1 MRWTS
6 LKKLHQCNQTS
17 HLNDLNNSNNSN
29 YYGVTDKIKAQLE
42 KANIKKRSL
51 IRNIYREYELY
62 LNSLRNLLYISAEKG
77 LKDIYSYLSVKD
89 DFLNE
94 NQFFCV
100 FEEKISKII
109 YTNLPLLTVE
119 QLKIKE
125 IEKKLSGDSLD
136 PSETLNYSNQKE
148 SLKIQIDKLKLEV
161 EELKVQNGDQLQVMN
176 DWENSLEDIKNQLI
190 NLSKIVKNEWDK
202 IDKQI
207 PDLEKEK
214 LEFIATFP
222 DELKELY
229 DNLKK
234 RGLEVIAAYRNENQ
248 CGCCGVEL
256 TSSEIE
262 QILESKFQQC
272 SYCDGVVI

>member
-1 MRWTS
+1 MNEPFLLSNLVELQDLDNKIYKLIDSKSNGENVINLKSLELNYKELSEKITENKKELS
-6 LKKLHQCNQTS
+6 EFFLKKEDN
-17 HLNDLNNSNNSN
+17 
-29 YYGVTDKIKAQLE
+29 E
-42 KANIKKRSL
+42 K
-51 IRNIYREYELY
+51 
-62 LNSLRNLLYISAEKG
+62 
-77 LKDIYSYLSVKD
+77 
-89 DFLNE
+89 
-94 NQFFCV
+94 
-100 FEEKISKII
+100 KII
-109 YTNLPLLTVE
+109 SLEL
-119 QLKIKE
+119 QIKE
-125 IEKKLSGDSLD
+125 IEKKLSGDTLD

-148 SLKIQIDKLKLEV
+148 SLKIQIDKLKLEL
-161 EELKVQNGDQLQVMN
+161 EELKEQNGDQLQVMN

-222 DELKELY
+222 DELKEFY

-234 RGLEVIAAYRNENQ
+234 RGLEVIAAYRNDNQ

-262 QILESKFQQC
+262 QILKTKFQQC

>member
-1 MRWTS
+1 MNEPFLLSNLVELQDLDNKIYKLIDSKSNGENVINLKSLELNYKELSEKITENKKELS
-6 LKKLHQCNQTS
+6 EFFLKKEDNEKKMIS
-17 HLNDLNNSNNSN
+17 
-29 YYGVTDKIKAQLE
+29 LE
-42 KANIKKRSL
+42 L
-51 IRNIYREYELY
+51 
-62 LNSLRNLLYISAEKG
+62 
-77 LKDIYSYLSVKD
+77 
-89 DFLNE
+89 
-94 NQFFCV
+94 Q
-100 FEEKISKII
+100 
-109 YTNLPLLTVE
+109 
-119 QLKIKE
+119 IKE
-125 IEKKLSGDSLD
+125 IEKKLSGDTLD

-148 SLKIQIDKLKLEV
+148 SLKIQIDKLKLEL
-161 EELKVQNGDQLQVMN
+161 EELKEQNGDQLQVMN

-214 LEFIATFP
+214 LEFISTFP
-222 DELKELY
+222 DELKDLY

-262 QILESKFQQC
+262 QILKTKFQQC

>member
-1 MRWTS
+1 MNEPFLLSNLVELQDLDNKIYKLIDSKSNGENVINLKSLELNYKELSEKITENKKELS
-6 LKKLHQCNQTS
+6 EFFLKKEDN
-17 HLNDLNNSNNSN
+17 
-29 YYGVTDKIKAQLE
+29 E
-42 KANIKKRSL
+42 K
-51 IRNIYREYELY
+51 
-62 LNSLRNLLYISAEKG
+62 
-77 LKDIYSYLSVKD
+77 
-89 DFLNE
+89 
-94 NQFFCV
+94 
-100 FEEKISKII
+100 KII
-109 YTNLPLLTVE
+109 SLEL
-119 QLKIKE
+119 QIKE
-125 IEKKLSGDSLD
+125 IEKKLSGDTLD

-148 SLKIQIDKLKLEV
+148 SLKIQIDKLKLEL
-161 EELKVQNGDQLQVMN
+161 EELKEQNGDQLQVMN

-214 LEFIATFP
+214 LEFISTFP
-222 DELKELY
+222 DELKDLY

-256 TSSEIE
+256 SSSEIE
-262 QILESKFQQC
+262 QILKTKFQQC

>member
-1 MRWTS
+1 MNEPFLLSNLVELQDLDNKIYKLIDSKSNGENVVNLKS
-6 LKKLHQCNQTS
+6 L
-17 HLNDLNNSNNSN
+17 
-29 YYGVTDKIKAQLE
+29 
-42 KANIKKRSL
+42 
-51 IRNIYREYELY
+51 ELDY
-62 LNSLRNLLYISAEKG
+62 KE
-77 LKDIYSYLSVKD
+77 LS
-89 DFLNE
+89 
-94 NQFFCV
+94 
-100 FEEKISKII
+100 EKISENKKELSEFFIKKED
-109 YTNLPLLTVE
+109 NEKKVVSLDL
-119 QLKIKE
+119 QIKE
-125 IEKKLSGDSLD
+125 IEQKLSGDTLD

-148 SLKIQIDKLKLEV
+148 SLKIQIDKLKLEL
-161 EELKVQNGDQLQVMN
+161 EELKEQNGDQLQVMN
-176 DWENSLEDIKNQLI
+176 DWEYSLEDIKNQLI

-214 LEFIATFP
+214 LEFISTFP

-262 QILESKFQQC
+262 QILKTKFQQC

>member
-1 MRWTS
+1 MNEPFLLSNLVELQDLDNKIYKLIDSKSNGENVINLKSLELNYKELSEKITENKKELS
-6 LKKLHQCNQTS
+6 EFFLKKEDN
-17 HLNDLNNSNNSN
+17 
-29 YYGVTDKIKAQLE
+29 E
-42 KANIKKRSL
+42 K
-51 IRNIYREYELY
+51 
-62 LNSLRNLLYISAEKG
+62 
-77 LKDIYSYLSVKD
+77 
-89 DFLNE
+89 
-94 NQFFCV
+94 
-100 FEEKISKII
+100 KII
-109 YTNLPLLTVE
+109 SLEL
-119 QLKIKE
+119 QIKE
-125 IEKKLSGDSLD
+125 IEKKLSGDTLD

-148 SLKIQIDKLKLEV
+148 SLKIQIDKLKLEL
-161 EELKVQNGDQLQVMN
+161 EELKEQNGDQLQVMN

-214 LEFIATFP
+214 LEFISTFP
-222 DELKELY
+222 NELKELY

-234 RGLEVIAAYRNENQ
+234 RGLEVIAAYRNDNQ

-262 QILESKFQQC
+262 QILKTKFQQC

>member
-1 MRWTS
+1 MNEPFLLSNLVELQDLDNKIYKLIDSKSNGENVLNLKSLEINYKELSEKITENKKELS
-6 LKKLHQCNQTS
+6 EFFLKKEDN
-17 HLNDLNNSNNSN
+17 
-29 YYGVTDKIKAQLE
+29 E
-42 KANIKKRSL
+42 K
-51 IRNIYREYELY
+51 
-62 LNSLRNLLYISAEKG
+62 
-77 LKDIYSYLSVKD
+77 
-89 DFLNE
+89 
-94 NQFFCV
+94 
-100 FEEKISKII
+100 KII
-109 YTNLPLLTVE
+109 SLEL
-119 QLKIKE
+119 QIKE
-125 IEKKLSGDSLD
+125 IEKKLSGDTLD

-148 SLKIQIDKLKLEV
+148 SLKIQIDKFKLEV
-161 EELKVQNGDQLQVMN
+161 EELKEQNMDQLKVMN
-176 DWENSLEDIKNQLI
+176 DQENSLEDIKNQLI

-214 LEFIATFP
+214 LEFISTFP

-234 RGLEVIAAYRNENQ
+234 RGLEVIAAYRNDNQ

-262 QILESKFQQC
+262 QILKSKFQQC

>member
-1 MRWTS
+1 MNEPFLLSNLVELQDLDNKIYKLIDSKSNGENVINLKSLELNYKELSEKITENKKELS
-6 LKKLHQCNQTS
+6 EFFLKKEDN
-17 HLNDLNNSNNSN
+17 
-29 YYGVTDKIKAQLE
+29 E
-42 KANIKKRSL
+42 K
-51 IRNIYREYELY
+51 
-62 LNSLRNLLYISAEKG
+62 
-77 LKDIYSYLSVKD
+77 
-89 DFLNE
+89 
-94 NQFFCV
+94 
-100 FEEKISKII
+100 KII
-109 YTNLPLLTVE
+109 SLEL
-119 QLKIKE
+119 QIKE
-125 IEKKLSGDSLD
+125 IEKKLSGDTLD

-148 SLKIQIDKLKLEV
+148 SLKIQIDKLKLEL
-161 EELKVQNGDQLQVMN
+161 EELKEQNGDQLQVMN

-202 IDKQI
+202 IDKQV

-214 LEFIATFP
+214 LEFISTFP

-234 RGLEVIAAYRNENQ
+234 RGLEVIATYRNENQ

-256 TSSEIE
+256 TSSEID

>member
-1 MRWTS
+1 MNEPFLLSNLVELQDLDNKIYKLIDSKSNGENVINLKSLELNYKELSEKITENKKELS
-6 LKKLHQCNQTS
+6 EFFLKKEDN
-17 HLNDLNNSNNSN
+17 
-29 YYGVTDKIKAQLE
+29 E
-42 KANIKKRSL
+42 K
-51 IRNIYREYELY
+51 
-62 LNSLRNLLYISAEKG
+62 
-77 LKDIYSYLSVKD
+77 
-89 DFLNE
+89 
-94 NQFFCV
+94 
-100 FEEKISKII
+100 KII
-109 YTNLPLLTVE
+109 SLEL
-119 QLKIKE
+119 QIKE
-125 IEKKLSGDSLD
+125 IEKKLSGDTLD

-161 EELKVQNGDQLQVMN
+161 EELNEQNGDQLQVMN

-214 LEFIATFP
+214 LEFISTFP

-234 RGLEVIAAYRNENQ
+234 RGLEVIAAYRNEKQ

-262 QILESKFQQC
+262 QILKTKFQQC

>member
-1 MRWTS
+1 MNEPFLLSNLVELQDLDNKIYKLIDSKSNGENVINLKSLELNYKELSEKITENKKELS
-6 LKKLHQCNQTS
+6 EFFLKKEDN
-17 HLNDLNNSNNSN
+17 
-29 YYGVTDKIKAQLE
+29 E
-42 KANIKKRSL
+42 K
-51 IRNIYREYELY
+51 
-62 LNSLRNLLYISAEKG
+62 
-77 LKDIYSYLSVKD
+77 
-89 DFLNE
+89 
-94 NQFFCV
+94 
-100 FEEKISKII
+100 KII
-109 YTNLPLLTVE
+109 SLEL
-119 QLKIKE
+119 QIKE
-125 IEKKLSGDSLD
+125 IEKKLSGDTLD

-148 SLKIQIDKLKLEV
+148 SLKIQIDKLKLEL
-161 EELKVQNGDQLQVMN
+161 EELKEQNGDKLQVMN

-214 LEFIATFP
+214 LEFISTFP

-262 QILESKFQQC
+262 QILKTKFQQC

>member
-1 MRWTS
+1 MNEPFLLSNLVELQDLDNKIYKLIDSKSNGENVINLKSLELNYKELSEKITENKKELS
-6 LKKLHQCNQTS
+6 EFFLKKEDN
-17 HLNDLNNSNNSN
+17 
-29 YYGVTDKIKAQLE
+29 E
-42 KANIKKRSL
+42 K
-51 IRNIYREYELY
+51 
-62 LNSLRNLLYISAEKG
+62 
-77 LKDIYSYLSVKD
+77 
-89 DFLNE
+89 
-94 NQFFCV
+94 
-100 FEEKISKII
+100 KII
-109 YTNLPLLTVE
+109 SLEL
-119 QLKIKE
+119 QIKE
-125 IEKKLSGDSLD
+125 IEKKLSGDTLD

-161 EELKVQNGDQLQVMN
+161 EELKEQNGDKLQIMKER
-176 DWENSLEDIKNQLI
+176 ENSLEDIKNQLI

-214 LEFIATFP
+214 LEFISTFP

-262 QILESKFQQC
+262 QILKTKFQQC

>member
-1 MRWTS
+1 MNEPFLLSNLVELQDLDNKIYKLIDSKSNGENVINLKSLELNYKELSEKITENKKELS
-6 LKKLHQCNQTS
+6 EFFLKKEDN
-17 HLNDLNNSNNSN
+17 
-29 YYGVTDKIKAQLE
+29 E
-42 KANIKKRSL
+42 K
-51 IRNIYREYELY
+51 
-62 LNSLRNLLYISAEKG
+62 
-77 LKDIYSYLSVKD
+77 
-89 DFLNE
+89 
-94 NQFFCV
+94 
-100 FEEKISKII
+100 KII
-109 YTNLPLLTVE
+109 SLEL
-119 QLKIKE
+119 QIKE
-125 IEKKLSGDSLD
+125 IEKKLSGDTLD

-148 SLKIQIDKLKLEV
+148 SLKIQIDKLKLEL
-161 EELKVQNGDQLQVMN
+161 EELKEQNGDQLQVMN

-214 LEFIATFP
+214 LEFISTFP

-229 DNLKK
+229 DNLIK
-234 RGLEVIAAYRNENQ
+234 RGLEVIAAYRNDNQ

-262 QILESKFQQC
+262 QILKTKFQQC

>member
-1 MRWTS
+1 MNEPFLLS
-6 LKKLHQCNQTS
+6 NLVELQDLDNKIYKLIDSKSNGENVLHLKS
-17 HLNDLNNSNNSN
+17 MEIN
-29 YYGVTDKIKAQLE
+29 YKELSEKINENKKELSE
-42 KANIKKRSL
+42 FFIKKED
-51 IRNIYREYELY
+51 N
-62 LNSLRNLLYISAEKG
+62 EK
-77 LKDIYSYLSVKD
+77 
-89 DFLNE
+89 
-94 NQFFCV
+94 
-100 FEEKISKII
+100 KII
-109 YTNLPLLTVE
+109 SLEL
-119 QLKIKE
+119 QIKE
-125 IEKKLSGDSLD
+125 IEKKLSGDTLD

-148 SLKIQIDKLKLEV
+148 SLKIQIDKLKLEL
-161 EELKVQNGDQLQVMN
+161 EELKEQNGDQLQVMN

-214 LEFIATFP
+214 LEFISTFP

-234 RGLEVIAAYRNENQ
+234 RGLEVIAAYRNDNQ

-262 QILESKFQQC
+262 QILKTKFQQC

>member
-1 MRWTS
+1 MNEPFLLSNLVELQDLDNKIYKLIDSKSNGENVINLKSLELNYKELSEKITENKKELS
-6 LKKLHQCNQTS
+6 EFFLKKEDN
-17 HLNDLNNSNNSN
+17 
-29 YYGVTDKIKAQLE
+29 E
-42 KANIKKRSL
+42 K
-51 IRNIYREYELY
+51 
-62 LNSLRNLLYISAEKG
+62 
-77 LKDIYSYLSVKD
+77 
-89 DFLNE
+89 
-94 NQFFCV
+94 
-100 FEEKISKII
+100 KII
-109 YTNLPLLTVE
+109 SLEL
-119 QLKIKE
+119 QIKE
-125 IEKKLSGDSLD
+125 IEKKLSGDTLD

-148 SLKIQIDKLKLEV
+148 SLKIQIDKLKLEL
-161 EELKVQNGDQLQVMN
+161 EELKEQNGDQLQVMN

-214 LEFIATFP
+214 LEFISTFP

-234 RGLEVIAAYRNENQ
+234 RGLEVIAAYRNKNQ

-262 QILESKFQQC
+262 QILKSKFQQC

>member
-1 MRWTS
+1 MNEPFLLSNLVELQDLDNKIYKLIDSKSNGENVINLKSLELNYKELSEKITENKNELGEFF
-6 LKKLHQCNQTS
+6 LKKEDN
-17 HLNDLNNSNNSN
+17 
-29 YYGVTDKIKAQLE
+29 E
-42 KANIKKRSL
+42 K
-51 IRNIYREYELY
+51 
-62 LNSLRNLLYISAEKG
+62 
-77 LKDIYSYLSVKD
+77 
-89 DFLNE
+89 
-94 NQFFCV
+94 
-100 FEEKISKII
+100 KII
-109 YTNLPLLTVE
+109 SLEL
-119 QLKIKE
+119 QIKE
-125 IEKKLSGDSLD
+125 IEKKLSGDTLD

-148 SLKIQIDKLKLEV
+148 SLKIQIDKLKLEL
-161 EELKVQNGDQLQVMN
+161 EELKEQNGDQLQVMN

-214 LEFIATFP
+214 LEFISTFP

-262 QILESKFQQC
+262 QILKTKFQQC

>member
-1 MRWTS
+1 MNEPFLLSNLVELQDLDNKIYKLIDSKSNGENVINLKSLELNYKELSEKITENKKELS
-6 LKKLHQCNQTS
+6 EFFLKKEDN
-17 HLNDLNNSNNSN
+17 
-29 YYGVTDKIKAQLE
+29 E
-42 KANIKKRSL
+42 K
-51 IRNIYREYELY
+51 
-62 LNSLRNLLYISAEKG
+62 
-77 LKDIYSYLSVKD
+77 
-89 DFLNE
+89 
-94 NQFFCV
+94 
-100 FEEKISKII
+100 KII
-109 YTNLPLLTVE
+109 SLEL
-119 QLKIKE
+119 QIKE
-125 IEKKLSGDSLD
+125 IEKKLSGDTLD

-148 SLKIQIDKLKLEV
+148 SLKIQIDKLKLEL
-161 EELKVQNGDQLQVMN
+161 EELKEQNGDQLQVMN

-214 LEFIATFP
+214 LEFISTFP

-234 RGLEVIAAYRNENQ
+234 RGLEVMAAYRNKNQ

-262 QILESKFQQC
+262 QILKTKFQQC

>member
-1 MRWTS
+1 MNEPFLLSNLVELQDLDNKIYKLIDSKSNGENVINLKSLELNYKELSEKITENKKELS
-6 LKKLHQCNQTS
+6 EFFLKKEDN
-17 HLNDLNNSNNSN
+17 
-29 YYGVTDKIKAQLE
+29 E
-42 KANIKKRSL
+42 K
-51 IRNIYREYELY
+51 
-62 LNSLRNLLYISAEKG
+62 
-77 LKDIYSYLSVKD
+77 
-89 DFLNE
+89 
-94 NQFFCV
+94 
-100 FEEKISKII
+100 KII
-109 YTNLPLLTVE
+109 SLEL
-119 QLKIKE
+119 QIKE
-125 IEKKLSGDSLD
+125 IEKKLSGDTLD

-148 SLKIQIDKLKLEV
+148 SLKIQIDKLKLEL
-161 EELKVQNGDQLQVMN
+161 EELKEQNGDQLQVMN

-214 LEFIATFP
+214 LEFISTFP
-222 DELKELY
+222 DELKDLY

-234 RGLEVIAAYRNENQ
+234 RGLEVIAAYRNENL

-262 QILESKFQQC
+262 QILKTKFQQC

>member
-1 MRWTS
+1 MNEPFLLSNLVELQDLDNKIYKLIDSKNSGENVLNLKS
-6 LKKLHQCNQTS
+6 LEVNYKKLS
-17 HLNDLNNSNNSN
+17 E
-29 YYGVTDKIKAQLE
+29 KITENKKELIE
-42 KANIKKRSL
+42 YFIKKED
-51 IRNIYREYELY
+51 N
-62 LNSLRNLLYISAEKG
+62 EK
-77 LKDIYSYLSVKD
+77 
-89 DFLNE
+89 
-94 NQFFCV
+94 
-100 FEEKISKII
+100 KII
-109 YTNLPLLTVE
+109 SLEL
-119 QLKIKE
+119 QIKE
-125 IEKKLSGDSLD
+125 IERKLSGDTLD

-148 SLKIQIDKLKLEV
+148 SLKIQIDKLKLEL
-161 EELKVQNGDQLQVMN
+161 EELKELNGDQLKVMN
-176 DWENSLEDIKNQLI
+176 DQENSLEDIKNQLI

-214 LEFIATFP
+214 LEFISTFP

-234 RGLEVIAAYRNENQ
+234 RGLEVIAAYRNDNQ

>member
-1 MRWTS
+1 MNEPYLLSNLVELQDLDNKIYKLIDSKSNGENVINLKSLELNYKELSEKITENKKELS
-6 LKKLHQCNQTS
+6 EFFLKKEDN
-17 HLNDLNNSNNSN
+17 
-29 YYGVTDKIKAQLE
+29 E
-42 KANIKKRSL
+42 K
-51 IRNIYREYELY
+51 
-62 LNSLRNLLYISAEKG
+62 
-77 LKDIYSYLSVKD
+77 
-89 DFLNE
+89 
-94 NQFFCV
+94 
-100 FEEKISKII
+100 KII
-109 YTNLPLLTVE
+109 SLEL
-119 QLKIKE
+119 QIKE
-125 IEKKLSGDSLD
+125 IEKKLSGDTLD

-148 SLKIQIDKLKLEV
+148 SLKIQIDKLKLEL
-161 EELKVQNGDQLQVMN
+161 EELKEQNGDQLQVMN

-214 LEFIATFP
+214 LEFISTFP

-262 QILESKFQQC
+262 QILKTKFQQC

>member
-1 MRWTS
+1 MNEPFLLS
-6 LKKLHQCNQTS
+6 NLVELQDLDNKIYKLIDSKSNGENVINLKSLELNYKELSQKINENKKELSEFFLKKEDN
-17 HLNDLNNSNNSN
+17 
-29 YYGVTDKIKAQLE
+29 E
-42 KANIKKRSL
+42 K
-51 IRNIYREYELY
+51 
-62 LNSLRNLLYISAEKG
+62 
-77 LKDIYSYLSVKD
+77 
-89 DFLNE
+89 
-94 NQFFCV
+94 
-100 FEEKISKII
+100 KII
-109 YTNLPLLTVE
+109 SLEL
-119 QLKIKE
+119 QIKE
-125 IEKKLSGDSLD
+125 IEKKLSGDTLD

-148 SLKIQIDKLKLEV
+148 SLKIQIDKLKLEL
-161 EELKVQNGDQLQVMN
+161 EELKEQNGDQLQVMN

-214 LEFIATFP
+214 LEFISTFP

-262 QILESKFQQC
+262 QILKTKFQQC

>member
-1 MRWTS
+1 MNEPFLLSNLVELQDLDNKIYKIIDSKSNGENVQNLKSLEISYKDLSEKITENKKELS
-6 LKKLHQCNQTS
+6 EFFLKKEDN
-17 HLNDLNNSNNSN
+17 
-29 YYGVTDKIKAQLE
+29 E
-42 KANIKKRSL
+42 K
-51 IRNIYREYELY
+51 
-62 LNSLRNLLYISAEKG
+62 
-77 LKDIYSYLSVKD
+77 
-89 DFLNE
+89 
-94 NQFFCV
+94 
-100 FEEKISKII
+100 KII
-109 YTNLPLLTVE
+109 SLEL
-119 QLKIKE
+119 QIKE
-125 IEKKLSGDSLD
+125 IEMKLSGDALD

-148 SLKIQIDKLKLEV
+148 SLKIQINKLKLEV
-161 EELKVQNGDQLQVMN
+161 ENLKEQNGDQLQVMN
-176 DWENSLEDIKNQLI
+176 DQENSLEDIKNQLI
-190 NLSKIVKNEWDK
+190 NLSKIVKSEWDK

-214 LEFIATFP
+214 LEFISTFP

-234 RGLEVIAAYRNENQ
+234 RGIVVIAAYRNDNQ

>member
-1 MRWTS
+1 MNEPFLLSNLVELQDLDNKIYKLIDSKSNGENVINLKSLELNYKELSEKITENKKELS
-6 LKKLHQCNQTS
+6 EFFLKKEDN
-17 HLNDLNNSNNSN
+17 
-29 YYGVTDKIKAQLE
+29 E
-42 KANIKKRSL
+42 K
-51 IRNIYREYELY
+51 
-62 LNSLRNLLYISAEKG
+62 
-77 LKDIYSYLSVKD
+77 
-89 DFLNE
+89 
-94 NQFFCV
+94 
-100 FEEKISKII
+100 KII
-109 YTNLPLLTVE
+109 SLEL
-119 QLKIKE
+119 QIKE
-125 IEKKLSGDSLD
+125 IEKKLSGDTLD

-148 SLKIQIDKLKLEV
+148 SLKIQIDKLKLEL
-161 EELKVQNGDQLQVMN
+161 EELKEQNGDQLQVMN

-262 QILESKFQQC
+262 QILKTKFQQC

>member
-1 MRWTS
+1 MNEQFLLSNLVELQDLDNKIYKLIDSKSNGENVVNLKS
-6 LKKLHQCNQTS
+6 LE
-17 HLNDLNNSNNSN
+17 LN
-29 YYGVTDKIKAQLE
+29 YK
-42 KANIKKRSL
+42 
-51 IRNIYREYELY
+51 EL
-62 LNSLRNLLYISAEKG
+62 S
-77 LKDIYSYLSVKD
+77 
-89 DFLNE
+89 
-94 NQFFCV
+94 
-100 FEEKISKII
+100 EKISENKKELSKFFIKKEDNEKKII
-109 YTNLPLLTVE
+109 SLE
-119 QLKIKE
+119 IQIKE
-125 IEKKLSGDSLD
+125 IDQKLSGDTLD

-148 SLKIQIDKLKLEV
+148 SLKIQIDKLKLDV
-161 EELKVQNGDQLQVMN
+161 EEVVEQNGDHLQVMN
-176 DWENSLEDIKNQLI
+176 DWENTLEDIKNQLI

-222 DELKELY
+222 DELKEFY

-234 RGLEVIAAYRNENQ
+234 RGLEVIAAYRNDNQ

-262 QILESKFQQC
+262 QILDSKFQQC

>member
-1 MRWTS
+1 MNEPFLLSNLVELQDLDNKIYKLIDSKSNGKNVINLKSLELNYKELSEKITENKKELS
-6 LKKLHQCNQTS
+6 EFFLKKEDN
-17 HLNDLNNSNNSN
+17 
-29 YYGVTDKIKAQLE
+29 E
-42 KANIKKRSL
+42 K
-51 IRNIYREYELY
+51 
-62 LNSLRNLLYISAEKG
+62 
-77 LKDIYSYLSVKD
+77 
-89 DFLNE
+89 
-94 NQFFCV
+94 
-100 FEEKISKII
+100 KII
-109 YTNLPLLTVE
+109 SLEL
-119 QLKIKE
+119 QIKE
-125 IEKKLSGDSLD
+125 IEKKLSGDTLD

-148 SLKIQIDKLKLEV
+148 SLKIQIDKLKLEL
-161 EELKVQNGDQLQVMN
+161 EELKEQNGDQLQVMN
-176 DWENSLEDIKNQLI
+176 DWENSLKDIKNQLI

-214 LEFIATFP
+214 LEFISTFP

-234 RGLEVIAAYRNENQ
+234 RGLEVIAAYRNDNQ

-262 QILESKFQQC
+262 QILKTKFQQC